1 LPVLRLLGTVAA
13 VTSDDLTTEQAKQ
26 MGVVVGRHLNYLG
39 RLQKRMQ
46 RVGFPHD
53 DQLVVAVN
61 KAFDATHALNVR
73 LHYLGVASGVGSPP
87 RGDRRDT
94 PVQ

>member
-1 LPVLRLLGTVAA
+1 
-13 VTSDDLTTEQAKQ
+13 
-26 MGVVVGRHLNYLG
+26 
-39 RLQKRMQ
+39 MQ

-53 DQLVVAVN
+53 DELVVAVS

-87 RGDRRDT
+87 RGDRRGT
-94 PVQ
+94 PVK